1 MNKFRAVILLSLLS
15 LLIVVARITSQAG
28 VAVFAVSR
36 AQTGDADTRRDLLA
50 LMLAYPDHITGVEK
64 DADGL
69 IFVLASSGEKIVYD
83 DGRVKSFEQKLADA
97 DLEDMMAQPYPL
109 DMISTVPEG
118 HTDPGRIRC
127 YALLRTV
134 YGSTQRDVEA
144 SLRRVSLGSR
154 LFPFNCS
161 NGAADALEAAFAD
174 VAALIAAAPEV
185 SGFVYPLSGTYN
197 YRVIAGTH
205 SLSPHA
211 FGIAA
216 DLASHPCDYWRWA
229 SREQGQTRL
238 DAYPPAL
245 VRVFEDHGFIWGG
258 KWAHFDF
265 LHVEYRPELLIKARA
280 DAQAGTGGVWH
291 TGFPDDENTCALIRL
306 IDAALD

>member
-1 MNKFRAVILLSLLS
+1 MNKFRTVILLCLLS
-15 LLIVVARITSQAG
+15 LLIVVTRITSQAG
-28 VAVFAVSR
+28 VAVLAMPR
-36 AQTGDADTRRDLLA
+36 AKTGDVDTRRDLLA
-50 LMLAYPDHITGVEK
+50 LMLAYPNYITGVEK
-64 DADGL
+64 GADGL

-83 DGRVKSFEQKLADA
+83 DGRAKSFEQKLTDA

-109 DMISTVPEG
+109 DMICAVPEG
-118 HTDPGRIRC
+118 DADPGRIRC
-127 YALLRTV
+127 YALLHAV

-144 SLRRVSLGSR
+144 SLRPVSLGSG
-154 LFPFNCS
+154 LFPFNGS

-185 SGFVYPLSGTYN
+185 SGFVYPSSGTYN
-197 YRVIAGTH
+197 YRVIAGTR

-216 DLASHPCDYWRWA
+216 DLACHPYDYWRWA
-229 SREQGQTRL
+229 SREQGQARL

-245 VRVFEDHGFIWGG
+245 VRIFEDHGFIWGG

-280 DAQAGTGGVWH
+280 DAQAVSSGAWH
-291 TGFPDDENTCALIRL
+291 AGFPDDEDTCARIRL